1 MLEKIIQY
9 FVRRHFLTNLVL
21 LAVFVGGIFAWGHT
35 NKEELPDITFDR
47 LRIYVRYAGAP
58 AEDVEYFITKPIEE
72 AVRGLDGVRRVTST
86 SSAGQSDVSVELE
99 HNYSDIDEAITEIR
113 SAVLDVNLPDD
124 VINDPTVRVFKTSKK
139 AILDIALLDKDVH
152 LLDFQSRRRLQK
164 YALDLENQLLNLPE
178 VNSVNRRGYLQEEL
192 QVKASPEK
200 LIKFEIP
207 FNTVMREIKSNHVRQ
222 PAGTI
227 EAQNEPKVTLLS
239 EFDSVDKLK
248 NLVIQGGFE
257 GQVVLLSEVADII
270 EGYEKNSSVSKINGH
285 EGIILSVVK
294 NSSSGILE
302 TLDAVNK
309 IIANFKVN
317 NLANVSIELSA
328 LDDES
333 IDIRNRLSLIS
344 TNGIIGFIL
353 IIVSLLIFLNLRSAV
368 WVAIGIPFTLC
379 FTMMFASMAGFTI
392 NGTTLAAVIIVMG
405 MIVDDAI
412 VVAENI
418 TRLKYKGMQ
427 ESKAIVK
434 GTAEVVL
441 AICASILTT
450 CIAFVPLFF
459 FEGHFGK
466 FVEHIPPIIFFM
478 LGASLFESIFILPGH
493 MSLAIPFLENLFK
506 KDRKTP
512 EAENKPHW
520 FEAVEDKYAKLIEKI
535 LPRKNIVF
543 LIFIILLIF
552 SGLIAKNTMKF
563 VMFPNEETRNIILMG
578 KTAPG
583 TSRYQTAD
591 KTKEIEDI
599 VGRYLGKEVVGCR
612 TEIARSGRGAAAEEN
627 QFRMIIEIVPKEKRK
642 KSADKIIE
650 ELKQDIDKLKGFKK
664 LTFQKS
670 RWGTSGSPIEMVVQQ
685 NNDQTREIIVNR
697 LVKAMENSTFL
708 TSVETDGDLRIAE
721 YKVFIDQEKIKR
733 LSINPLDIASTFRAA
748 LEGNILYEFSGG
760 DEDIQVRF
768 TTIDSAKDDIEKV
781 LDLPVEN
788 TGNYLVPLRDIV
800 HVKKVEVPSA
810 ISRRDL
816 KRTTL
821 IDADISK
828 GVKKTPVEIAKY
840 FEENVFPEI
849 IAQYPNTTLSFDGEV
864 KDTRESE
871 GDLTNA
877 IVMAI
882 LLVYIILAVL
892 FNSLTKPLIIMLA
905 IPFGIVGII
914 FAFWLHGKTL
924 FGFYAAIGALGLA
937 GVVINDSIIMLVKL
951 DKEYDKNKEHV
962 YSNMQI
968 AKVAKTRLKA
978 VILTTLTTV
987 AGMLPTAYG
996 FAGYDAMLAEMMLA
1010 LTWGLVFGTLIT
1022 LLLIPCVYSF
1032 GKDLGRK
1039 FKLKVKQVNGLT
1051 S

>member
-1 MLEKIIQY
+1 VLEKIIQY

-302 TLDAVNK
+302 TLDSVNK

>member
-257 GQVVLLSEVADII
+257 GQVVRLGEVADII

-302 TLDAVNK
+302 TLDSVNK

>member
-302 TLDAVNK
+302 TLDSVNK